1 MVDNPY
7 SANIK
12 NLFQD
17 YYKRNISFTDYR
29 KQRKILID
37 QMEVK
42 YNGLQS
48 HPNDITQPNINR
60 S

>member
-7 SANIK
+7 SVNIK

-48 HPNDITQPNINR
+48 HQNDITQPNIR